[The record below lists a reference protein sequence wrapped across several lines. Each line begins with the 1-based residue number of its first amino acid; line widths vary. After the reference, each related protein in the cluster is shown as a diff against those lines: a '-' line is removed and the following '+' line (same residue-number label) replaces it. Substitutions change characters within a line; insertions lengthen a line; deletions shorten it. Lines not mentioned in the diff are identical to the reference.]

1 MYTTTLLQQMKFA
14 FIYWNDSLFV
24 HFQLSWSLD
33 QTFNFQLSWSL
44 DQTFNFQLSNFQLS
58 NFQLSWSLDQIHL
71 AKLKYVPLTPQ
82 LMTRRLDVVSL
93 QFQYRQ
99 NHEEWRNQP
108 TNPREINIGNQST
121 RFNIHRRLEVFM
133 KFSSWSVL
141 TLV

>member
-99 NHEEWRNQP
+99 NHEEWRKQP
-108 TNPREINIGNQST
+108 TPE
-121 RFNIHRRLEVFM
+121 
-133 KFSSWSVL
+133 KL
-141 TLV
+141 TLGINRRGLTSTDDWKCS